1 MRRCSAD
8 LAALGPPIPYFGAKD
23 YGVVSK
29 IRAADGEVIGLA
41 VEACG
46 PGGEAVK
53 RNGRTLR
60 RFFNLADKR
69 MSAGL
74 FRAVVVDGCGRAVMT
89 EGHLAKAIAAA
100 AAYPDRS
107 VYGWGS
113 RAWLGLAVPP
123 EDEIL
128 VLEDGSLPVTDAHRA
143 DMERGAD
150 RLILGGKRVTRAPG
164 PGCPCGRAR
173 TRTRRW
179 PGTAPRSCATGVEAI
194 ATVAELSLDGEA
206 RRCARIKDPLKRAQA
221 IAD

>member
-1 MRRCSAD
+1 MAVRASTPSTSSTRRRSPPTWSCLARCASLAEGSPQWRYLTETRKLPAKAVRRCAAD

-69 MSAGL
+69 ISTGL
-74 FRAVVVDGCGRAVMT
+74 FHAAVVDGCGRAVMT

-100 AAYPDRS
+100 AAFPERS

-123 EDEIL
+123 EDEVL
-128 VLEDGSLPVTDAHRA
+128 VIEDREPAGD
-143 DMERGAD
+143 
-150 RLILGGKRVTRAPG
+150 
-164 PGCPCGRAR
+164 
-173 TRTRRW
+173 
-179 PGTAPRSCATGVEAI
+179 
-194 ATVAELSLDGEA
+194 
-206 RRCARIKDPLKRAQA
+206 
-221 IAD
+221 